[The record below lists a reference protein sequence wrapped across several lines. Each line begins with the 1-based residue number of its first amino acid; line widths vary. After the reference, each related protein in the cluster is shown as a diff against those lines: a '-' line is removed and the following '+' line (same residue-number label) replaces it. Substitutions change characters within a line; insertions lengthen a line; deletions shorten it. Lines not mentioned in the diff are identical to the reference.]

1 MRRYGEPID
10 VRKIITSVIEALS
23 KDSARK
29 FVYVEQVYFQMWWNE
44 QTPKVRDLVRQLVKG
59 EFFGN
64 ASASQR
70 SSLQPTPALTSCF
83 QVVSSTLLMVDG

>member
-59 EFFGN
+59 ELPPPLIAQARRCN
-64 ASASQR
+64 QR
-70 SSLQPTPALTSCF
+70 
-83 QVVSSTLLMVDG
+83 